1 MKRPNAIVKRLIKR
15 LKNYE
20 FYPVCGSKK
29 FYFQKL
35 DTGLNTR
42 YWVEFPYLFC
52 ITFSLENKV

>member
-15 LKNYE
+15 LRNYE
-20 FYPVCGSKK
+20 FYPVRGSKK

-35 DTGLNTR
+35 DNGLNTK